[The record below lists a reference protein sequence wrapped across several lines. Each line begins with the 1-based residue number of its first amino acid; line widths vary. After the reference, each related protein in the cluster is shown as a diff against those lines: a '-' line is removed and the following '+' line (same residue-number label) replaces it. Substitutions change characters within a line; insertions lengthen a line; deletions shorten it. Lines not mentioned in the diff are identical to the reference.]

1 MSKKSIP
8 NFLDVFEKRVDAAR
22 QRIKEELDK
31 EKPQRDRKLLKHLL
45 HDIKDIRKA
54 IKSAREEHASRCPHC
69 GKVL

>member
-1 MSKKSIP
+1 MSKKTIP
-8 NFLDVFEKRVDAAR
+8 NFLDVFEKRVDNAR
-22 QRIKEELDK
+22 TRIKEELAKDK
-31 EKPQRDRKLLKHLL
+31 PDRDRELLKDLL

>member
-31 EKPQRDRKLLKHLL
+31 EKPQRDRKLLKELL
-45 HDIKDIRKA
+45 NDIKGLRKS
-54 IKSAREEHASRCPHC
+54 IKLARSEHAARCPHC
-69 GKVL
+69 GELL